1 MGEKD
6 TLKGEKY
13 ALENIV
19 GNTRLLLIK
28 YISGFL
34 LGVWEIKEN
43 KLQAQLSRGI
53 HNGLE
58 G

>member
-13 ALENIV
+13 TLENIV
-19 GNTRLLLIK
+19 GNTRLLFIK
-28 YISGFL
+28 YSSGFL

-53 HNGLE
+53 HNRLE